1 MGINSLDGNDS
12 IESLFAA
19 MANRNHSLALLI
31 SCKFYYYEMIKTLIV
46 KGADVNFTI
55 GGQTPLH
62 IVSKHAEECD
72 SNKKLITN
80 ELIRNGANIHSK
92 DDYGNTPLHYTV
104 NAEMAEYLIKKGADV
119 NSTNNKGQ
127 TPLHMIFTQ
136 GDHYF
141 YSYKQFSIYK
151 LFILKGSNVNAK
163 DNNEQTILHYICGDS
178 RHFDESNIKFI
189 LNIIK
194 SSSDIN
200 ARDNEGRTPLHLACN
215 CYYGMQP
222 ERIVYLITNGAEVNT
237 KDNYGDTPLHS
248 IISFDGV
255 ELELELGDRSDTKG
269 EWICE
274 YNIYREKEVN
284 NIEWYGDYYNYHDD
298 YHDADDEWWDTSQD
312 YGDPEYVNTEYI
324 RYNDDFHNLISFLI
338 KNGADV
344 NSKNNDEEVPLNRAI
359 LSWMNCV
366 LCAKTLIDNGADI
379 NILDEEG
386 ESLTEITSLIKNTGY
401 EKIRS
406 IKDKLDGFSYEKF
419 RRELEP
425 MITQ

>member
-19 MANRNHSLALLI
+19 IANRNHSLALLI
-31 SCKFYYYEMIKTLIV
+31 SCKFYYHEMIKTLIV

-62 IVSKHAEECD
+62 IVSKHAKECD

-104 NAEMAEYLIKKGADV
+104 NTEMAEYLIKKGADV

-200 ARDNEGRTPLHLACN
+200 ARDNEGRTPLHLACK
-215 CYYGMQP
+215 CYSGMQP

-237 KDNYGDTPLHS
+237 KDNHGDTPLHS
-248 IISFDGV
+248 IINDDGV
-255 ELELELGDRSDTKG
+255 ELELEFGDQSDTKG

-274 YNIYREKEVN
+274 YNSYREKEVN
-284 NIEWYGDYYNYHDD
+284 NIEWYGDFYNYHDD
-298 YHDADDEWWDTSQD
+298 YHDADDEWWDDS
-312 YGDPEYVNTEYI
+312 GAEYVNTEYI

-344 NSKNNDEEVPLNRAI
+344 NSKNNNEQVPLTLTI
-359 LSWMNCV
+359 SWMNCV

-406 IKDKLDGFSYEKF
+406 IKKKLDGFSYEEF